1 MNTEFWKIYKEES
14 ERGKR
19 TIMLFNPERGEHF
32 DIADEI
38 FKFQEQ
44 KESNLNAEILSA
56 RYTFLAANMEVN
68 NLSLVGEDNR
78 SLYKHFIDEFEI
90 RDYRVD
96 ENGKIVLLDIIVQ
109 KDDYRA
115 KLDWVATFSTYL
127 YLAYEFYKPIL
138 FTHNFS
144 FIQRACDVL
153 DIVLPHIP
161 HTNDHRQYL
170 YYYFDLCETFNAFQK
185 ENNLTDAEFCAC
197 LYDFSSMYLD
207 TKKDD
212 TELTAPTNIW
222 LTGASK
228 ADIKYIEETG
238 INESVWA
245 CNERTRRGDIVI
257 LYALAPHSCIH
268 SIWRANSGGQFNPF
282 DFYHCRTT
290 VRDGVIIPP
299 ISNKEL
305 KVHPYFS
312 QLPIVRRNM
321 QGVNG
326 IELSAQ
332 DYIELLKIIESKG
345 FDTGKLPQLYIP
357 TDYNTPEVHV
367 EKDVEEKI
375 LIPLLEKLGYTSEDY
390 TRQLSQKAGRG
401 LKAIPDFVFFPHG
414 EKHFHTAPFVIE
426 AKRDMRSARELDA
439 AFEQALSYS
448 RMLQNSIMGICDKER
463 LILYSVENGV
473 ADRSNPIF
481 ENHWAVI
488 YTDVSIFQKLK
499 KLIGRDI
506 ICKL

>member
-1 MNTEFWKIYKEES
+1 MNTEFWKLYKDS
-14 ERGKR
+14 ERGRK
-19 TIMLFNPERGEHF
+19 TINLFEPLRSEHYNV
-32 DIADEI
+32 ADDI
-38 FKFQEQ
+38 FKFQVRPDRPETPEQ
-44 KESNLNAEILSA
+44 MSAYYDWLS
-56 RYTFLAANMEVN
+56 ANMEGQGI
-68 NLSLVGEDNR
+68 SLEGKEQR
-78 SLYKHFIDEFEI
+78 EIYEHFIDNLEI
-90 RDYRVD
+90 RRFEV
-96 ENGKIVLLDIIVQ
+96 NGKGEIALLDVAIP
-109 KDDYRA
+109 KDDYRN
-115 KLDWVATFSTYL
+115 KMSWIIEISTFL
-127 YLAYEFYKPIL
+127 YLNYEFYKPIL
-138 FTHNFS
+138 FIHDFPI
-144 FIQRACDVL
+144 IQRACDVL
-153 DIVLPHIP
+153 GITLPPMP

-170 YYYFDLCETFNAFQK
+170 LYYSDLCEAFDAFQQ

-197 LYDFSSMYLD
+197 LYDFSSMCLD
-207 TKKDD
+207 AKKDN
-212 TELTAPTNIW
+212 TELPAPTNIW

-228 ADIKYIEETG
+228 EDIKYIEETG

-245 CNERTRRGDIVI
+245 CNERTRRGDIVV

-357 TDYNTPEVHV
+357 TGYNAPEVHV

-401 LKAIPDFVFFPHG
+401 LKAIPDFVFFPRG
-414 EKHFHTAPFVIE
+414 ERHFHTAPFVIE
-426 AKRDMRSARELDA
+426 AKYDMRSMRELDA

-481 ENHWAVI
+481 ENHWTVI
-488 YTDVSIFQKLK
+488 HSDVGTFQRLK
-499 KLIGRDI
+499 KLIGREI

>member
-1 MNTEFWKIYKEES
+1 MNTQIWNLYKES
-14 ERGKR
+14 ERGKNV
-19 TIMLFNPERGEHF
+19 IALFEPEQGEHF
-32 DIADEI
+32 DIADNI
-38 FKFQEQ
+38 FKFHGQ
-44 KESNLNAEILSA
+44 KEVNTSVDKYSA
-56 RYTFLAANMEVN
+56 CYTYLAANMEVN
-68 NLSLVGEDNR
+68 GLSLAGEEKQ
-78 SLYKHFIDEFEI
+78 SLYENFIDNLEI
-90 RDYRVD
+90 RDY
-96 ENGKIVLLDIIVQ
+96 EISKEGEITLLNIAVP
-109 KDDYRA
+109 KPDYRA
-115 KLDWVATFSTYL
+115 KLDWIPIISTYL

-138 FTHNFS
+138 FPHDFS

-153 DIVLPHIP
+153 GIVLPPIP

-170 YYYFDLCETFNAFQK
+170 LYYFNLCKAFENFQR

-197 LYDFSSMYLD
+197 LYDFSAMCLNE
-207 TKKDD
+207 KENI
-212 TELTAPTNIW
+212 TEFPAPTNVW

-228 ADIKYIEETG
+228 EDIKQIEKTG
-238 INESVWA
+238 ISESIWA

-299 ISNKEL
+299 ITNKEL
-305 KVHPYFS
+305 KTHPYFS
-312 QLPIVRRNM
+312 QLSIVKKNM

-332 DYIELLKIIESKG
+332 DYIQLLDLIKSKG
-345 FDTGKLPQLYIP
+345 FDTNKLPQLYVP
-357 TDYNTPEVHV
+357 TGYYAPDVRI
-367 EKDVEEKI
+367 EKDVEEKV
-375 LIPLLEKLGYTSEDY
+375 LIPTLEKLGYTPSDY

-414 EKHFHTAPFVIE
+414 QEHFHTAPFVIE
-426 AKRDMRSARELDA
+426 AKYDMRSMRELNA

-448 RMLQNSIMGICDKER
+448 NMLNCSIMGICDKER
-463 LILYSVENGV
+463 LILYKAKDGI
-473 ADRSNPIF
+473 ADRQSPVF

-488 YTDVSIFQKLK
+488 HTDVSVFQKLRQ
-499 KLIGRDI
+499 LIGKEI
-506 ICKL
+506 IKNF